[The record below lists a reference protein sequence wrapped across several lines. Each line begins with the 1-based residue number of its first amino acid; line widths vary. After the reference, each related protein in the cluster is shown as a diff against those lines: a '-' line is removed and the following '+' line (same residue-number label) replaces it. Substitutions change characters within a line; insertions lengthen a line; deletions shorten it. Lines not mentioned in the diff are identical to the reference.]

1 MGHFESLDTF
11 HDAPGLFIFVSYF
24 PLFFPMY
31 YCRRTG
37 YHLTR
42 AGTPYSSF
50 PHIPFYL
57 PLLLYCTDSGSH
69 HWIPRTL
76 LLISKP
82 PAP

>member
-1 MGHFESLDTF
+1 
-11 HDAPGLFIFVSYF
+11 
-24 PLFFPMY
+24 MY
-31 YCRRTG
+31 YCGRTG

-42 AGTPYSSF
+42 ARIPYSSS

-57 PLLLYCTDSGSH
+57 PLPLYCTDSGSH